1 MFHFDACANE
11 GASGFDL
18 EPDAVTDSSF
28 GGRRHSAAQLPA
40 SSDDNSAMVLSEIS
54 PGDFYACKED
64 PKRGFSLASNELFD
78 NFQNHFQKEDDV
90 MRGFSLAPGTYPHN
104 SQSYSDHE
112 GNKIKEVPTSV
123 RFEEFETPPNV
134 PADPFFELAK
144 NHFIFRRSPVHCMN
158 DLLEF
163 LENEISEVTKVS
175 RAKFKV
181 KANLFDKTGMLCSIK
196 CRFYRLQRGEHAVE
210 FTKLSG
216 DTVAFQKFYQQAY
229 WKLASGSAGTESFAD
244 VPACPPWELPKVASE
259 TTELSPLIDM
269 LSYSADSDIQAE
281 AAAFLANIASDN
293 PASAVVMCSAQ
304 LFEQLTSLLLI
315 DRIDVAY
322 PIASLLSS
330 LVDCTSAKTLI
341 ADYGVVSAMKEQM
354 LSVHKTTLVKQQ
366 LATAVNSWYQKD
378 V

>member
-1 MFHFDACANE
+1 
-11 GASGFDL
+11 L
-18 EPDAVTDSSF
+18 
-28 GGRRHSAAQLPA
+28 AAA
-40 SSDDNSAMVLSEIS
+40 
-54 PGDFYACKED
+54 FYKD
-64 PKRGFSLASNELFD
+64 TKRGFSLASNELFD
-78 NFQNHFQKEDDV
+78 GFQNHFQKKDDA
-90 MRGFSLAPGTYPHN
+90 MRGFSLAPGTYPQD

-112 GNKIKEVPTSV
+112 GNKFIEVPTFV

-144 NHFIFRRSPVHCMN
+144 NHIIFRRSPVHCMN

-163 LENEISEVTKVS
+163 LENEISEVTQVS

-181 KANLFDKTGMLCSIK
+181 KANLFDKSGMLCSIK
-196 CRFYRLQRGEHAVE
+196 CRIYRLQGSEHAVE

-216 DTVAFQKFYQQAY
+216 DTVAFQKVYRQAC
-229 WKLASGSAGTESFAD
+229 WKLASGSACTECSAD
-244 VPACPPWELPKVASE
+244 VPACPPWEFPKVAFA
-259 TTELSPLIDM
+259 TAELSPLIDM
-269 LSYSADSDIQAE
+269 LSYSEDSYIQAE

-330 LVDCTSAKTLI
+330 LVDCNAAKTLI

-354 LSVHKTTLVKQQ
+354 LSAHKTTLVKQQ
-366 LATAVNSWYQKD
+366 LATAVNSWYQQE